1 MWVKVNTDTL
11 VTDSEGNIHQD
22 GLANG
27 DYYLVEKE
35 TLDSYNLLNGPVK
48 VTLNISEETSWNE
61 NFEYKDGVLTKHD
74 WDQKTTKFT
83 DDKGKDV
90 TDTAT
95 ITVTVINRKGFDLPT
110 TGGFGTLLF
119 SGIGVLLVVAGV
131 GVLLSLKKKNRT

>member
-1 MWVKVNTDTL
+1 MKAYGLPTAEAGKVWVKVNTDTL

-83 DDKGKDV
+83 
-90 TDTAT
+90 
-95 ITVTVINRKGFDLPT
+95 PT
-110 TGGFGTLLF
+110 RFFLSSPSLCTL
-119 SGIGVLLVVAGV
+119 IV
-131 GVLLSLKKKNRT
+131 